1 MQYAYKCQVSSASM
15 AASYNGLYLLVR
27 FAEGAWESRR
37 SVSKI
42 FRRFAAPAA
51 CAPQMRREGSY

>member
-1 MQYAYKCQVSSASM
+1 M